1 MAMFELEQKVVVITD
16 LGVTYDATVVARAKG
31 DDGGRGAYKVTLI
44 GMGDDQ
50 SGQWHKATDVFL
62 PELTAQE
69 KKEAWNEFLN
79 E

>member
-1 MAMFELEQKVVVITD
+1 MAMFELDQKVVVITD
-16 LGVTYDATVVARAKG
+16 KGLPFDALIVARAKG
-31 DDGGRGAYKVTLI
+31 DDGGRGAYKVTPI
-44 GMGDDQ
+44 SAGAENP
-50 SGQWHKATDVFL
+50 GQWHKATDVFL